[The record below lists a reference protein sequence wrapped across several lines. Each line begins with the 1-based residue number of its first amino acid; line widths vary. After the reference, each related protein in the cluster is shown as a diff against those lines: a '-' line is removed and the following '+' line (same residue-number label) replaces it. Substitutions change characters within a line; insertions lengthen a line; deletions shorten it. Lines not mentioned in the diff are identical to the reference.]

1 MTTTQEPQERTRPP
15 RSVDKA
21 QYLVC
26 AVLVAVGA
34 FLIYDALSP
43 GGRFRE
49 GGSGRPADVP
59 DRRSGSA

>member
-1 MTTTQEPQERTRPP
+1 MTTTNEPQERTPAKT
-15 RSVDKA
+15 VDKA

-43 GGRFRE
+43 GGGFRE
-49 GGSGRPADVP
+49 GGSGRAADVP
-59 DRRSGSA
+59 DRRRRSA